1 MSYNAKNYTEQGG
14 EKTVIGGT
22 LEFSEGAVLK
32 GGIVPN
38 QADSSASTVAD
49 LKAAHNALLAK
60 LKDAGLMKL
69 DTWPAVS
76 IAKQA
81 AAAGEINKATYEANM
96 AEVDAVTIADGK
108 ITVTVDVDALTAYE
122 GATGYGN
129 HKWIGFLVTTG
140 FDSIVGMTLNGSALT
155 ETDAQEASDHSGSAG
170 DLSLYFAADTIN
182 GKTVTLW
189 HTGSGEQSW
198 TVEIV
203 KPE

>member
-22 LEFSEGAVLK
+22 LEFTEGAVLK

-49 LKAAHNALLAK
+49 LKVAHNDLLAK
-60 LKDAGLMKL
+60 LKDAGLMKP
-69 DTWPAVS
+69 DAWPTVS
-76 IAKQA
+76 IANQA
-81 AAAGEINKATYEANM
+81 AASGEISKATYEANM

-108 ITVTVDVDALTAYE
+108 IIVTVDVDALTAYE

-129 HKWIGFLVTTG
+129 HKWIGFLITTG
-140 FDSIVGMTLNGSALT
+140 FDSIVGMKLNGTALT
-155 ETDAQEASDHSGSAG
+155 ETDAQEATDHSGSAG

>member
-1 MSYNAKNYTEQGG
+1 MSYNTKNYTEQGG
-14 EKTVIGGT
+14 EKTVIGGS
-22 LEFSEGAVLK
+22 LEFVEGAVLK

-49 LKAAHNALLAK
+49 LKAAHNALLTK
-60 LKDAGLMKL
+60 LKDAGLMNP
-69 DTWPAVS
+69 DAWPAVS
-76 IAKQA
+76 IAKQPA
-81 AAAGEINKATYEANM
+81 ASGEISKETYEANM
-96 AEVDAVTIADGK
+96 AAVDSVTIADGK

-140 FDSIVGMTLNGSALT
+140 FDSIVGMKLNGSALT
-155 ETDAQEASDHSGSAG
+155 ETDAQEATDHSGSAG

-189 HTGSGEQSW
+189 HTGYGEQSW
-198 TVEIV
+198 SVEII

>member
-49 LKAAHNALLAK
+49 LKTAHNALLAK
-60 LKDAGLMKL
+60 LKDAGLMKP

>member
-81 AAAGEINKATYEANM
+81 AATGEINKATYEANM

>member
-60 LKDAGLMKL
+60 LKDAGLMKP
-69 DTWPAVS
+69 DAWPAVS

-81 AAAGEINKATYEANM
+81 AASGEISKATYEANM
-96 AEVDAVTIADGK
+96 AEVDDVTIADGK

-129 HKWIGFLVTTG
+129 HKWIGFLITTG
-140 FDSIVGMTLNGSALT
+140 FDSIVGMTLNGNTLT
-155 ETDAQEASDHSGSAG
+155 ETDAQEATDHSGSAG

-203 KPE
+203 KLE

>member
-1 MSYNAKNYTEQGG
+1 MSNNTKNYTEQGG

-22 LEFSEGAVLK
+22 LEFTEGAVLK

-38 QADSSASTVAD
+38 LADSTASTVAE
-49 LKAAHNALLAK
+49 LKAAHNALLTK

-69 DTWPAVS
+69 DAWPAVT

-81 AAAGEINKATYEANM
+81 AATGEISKATYEANM
-96 AEVDAVTIADGK
+96 AAVDSVSVADGK
-108 ITVTVDVDALTAYE
+108 ITVTVDVDDLTSYE

-129 HKWIGFLVTTG
+129 HKWIGFLITTG
-140 FDSIVGMTLNGSALT
+140 FASIVGMTLNGNALT
-155 ETDAQEASDHSGSAG
+155 ETDAQEATDHSGSAG
-170 DLSLYFAADTIN
+170 DLSLYFAADTIG

>member
-1 MSYNAKNYTEQGG
+1 MSYNTKNYTEQGG
-14 EKTVIGGT
+14 ERTVIGGT
-22 LEFSEGAVLK
+22 LEFTEGAVLK

-49 LKAAHNALLAK
+49 LKAAHNALLAN
-60 LKDAGLMKL
+60 LKDAGLMKP
-69 DTWPAVS
+69 DDWPTVT
-76 IAKQA
+76 IEKQTA
-81 AAAGEINKATYEANM
+81 ASGEISKETYEANM

-122 GATGYGN
+122 GAPGYGN

-140 FDSIVGMTLNGSALT
+140 FGSIVGMKLNGAALT
-155 ETDAQEASDHSGSAG
+155 ETDAQEATDHSGSAG

-203 KPE
+203 NPE